1 MADIQVANTDADLS
15 GNTLVTEENAYT
27 ITGLHTFSRSTN
39 APFACISGAAYVQY
53 LDSDKLD
60 GQEGTYYLAAANFT
74 GTLAVNQGGT
84 GAATFTDGGILL
96 GSGTGAITATAV
108 LGDGVILI
116 GDASGDP
123 TTLDVG
129 SSTAIT
135 ILGTV
140 ATGVWNGTAVTVA
153 YGGTGASSLTDGG
166 VLLGSGTGAIT
177 AMSVLTDGQMIVGDG
192 SGDPVAESGAT
203 LRTSIG
209 VGTGDSPTFTAVTA
223 AQVDITAEGDL
234 RLQDNTGGEYV
245 GLDAPSAVSG
255 SYTLTFPAAIGSVD
269 QVLSISNTD
278 GTLQWATP
286 ETGDITSVVA
296 GAGMTG
302 GGSSGD
308 VTLNVIGTA
317 DKITVNANDVT
328 IASTYIGQTSI
339 TTLGTIGTGTWQ
351 GTDVGVAH
359 GGTGASSLTDGGVL
373 LGSGTGAVTAMAV
386 LADSEMI
393 VGDGSGDPVAESG
406 ATLRT
411 SIGVGTGDSP
421 QFTGLTIS
429 GTGVSSLDVGGG
441 INVGTGNVSLVGT
454 DGKISG
460 PLSSTIIDDLSGA
473 NLTTLNASNI
483 SSGTLANARL
493 PTNVD
498 LGGTLDVTGAT
509 TLDSTLGV
517 GQSSPDGTVHI
528 ETGSAGSI
536 SFQGAS
542 DDLIVENSTHGG
554 ITVATPAASEGSL
567 MFLGP
572 TTGDLGIIA
581 YSQASPG
588 FQFHVANAEKARL
601 TPTGLGVAVNDPDVA
616 LDVSGGENKLDI
628 FRITQRLSG
637 AAAYGLQIGLDPS
650 PGDPVFCRVVNDT
663 ATESFRMQR
672 SSGLVAFSN
681 GVSFNPG
688 ETTAANTLDDYEEGV
703 FTPVLTGTTS
713 ASDVAYDTQSGIY
726 TKVGDLVFVN
736 IYLDLSSKGTIVGFL
751 KLTGLPFTNASH
763 ASPLAVSMQQVIQG
777 ADYRGTGPVY
787 GSSAFMYL
795 FKQKQSAATTDSQ
808 MDSDDINDS
817 TIMAFSGSYKV

>member
-15 GNTLVTEENAYT
+15 GNTVVTEENAYT

-223 AQVDITAEGDL
+223 GQVDITAEGDL

-255 SYTLTFPAAIGSVD
+255 SYTLTFPAAIGAVD

-302 GGSSGD
+302 GGASGD

-317 DKITVNANDVT
+317 DKVTVSADAVT

-351 GTDVGVAH
+351 GTAVAAAY
-359 GGTGASSLTDGGVL
+359 GGTGQ
-373 LGSGTGAVTAMAV
+373 
-386 LADSEMI
+386 
-393 VGDGSGDPVAESG
+393 
-406 ATLRT
+406 T
-411 SIGVGTGDSP
+411 SYTTGDLPYASGS
-421 QFTGLTIS
+421 TAISKLGIGTANKVLT
-429 GTGVSSLDVGGG
+429 
-441 INVGTGNVSLVGT
+441 
-454 DGKISG
+454 
-460 PLSSTIIDDLSGA
+460 
-473 NLTTLNASNI
+473 
-483 SSGTLANARL
+483 SSGSAPQWSTQVVNAAL

-509 TLDSTLGV
+509 TLDSTLTVVDDLAVDTDTLFVDASADKVAIGTTAMD
-517 GQSSPDGTVHI
+517 GLLHIQSA
-528 ETGSAGSI
+528 SAGSV
-536 SFQGAS
+536 SAHANA
-542 DDLIVENSTHGG
+542 DELVLENSAHAGMTILAGNTSNANIFFG
-554 ITVATPAASEGSL
+554 DAASSTQGQIYFTNNDTTASL
-567 MFLGP
+567 NIQNEFGYVNLLPSGGGA
-572 TTGDLGIIA
+572 TG
-581 YSQASPG
+581 
-588 FQFHVANAEKARL
+588 V
-601 TPTGLGVAVNDPDVA
+601 GVGVNDPDVI
-616 LDVSGGENKLDI
+616 LDVSGGDNVLDI
-628 FRITQRLSG
+628 FRITQRASG
-637 AAAYGLQIGLDPS
+637 AAAYGLQVGLADT
-650 PGDPVFCRVVNDT
+650 GDPTFQRLVNDV

-681 GVSFNPG
+681 GVSFNPA
-688 ETTAANTLDDYEEGV
+688 ETTAANTLDDYEEGT

-713 ASDVAYDTQSGIY
+713 ASGVGYDTQAGIY
-726 TKVGDLVFVN
+726 TKVGNRVDFNVQISLN
-736 IYLDLSSKGTIVGFL
+736 DEGTIVGYL
-751 KLTGLPFTNASH
+751 KITGLPFTPGTSEYKMCATSC
-763 ASPLAVSMQQVIQG
+763 QQVILG
-777 ADYRGTGPVY
+777 DHYEAVCIVY
-787 GSSAFMYL
+787 STSPFMYCFMQAQNAAGSQQQMNATTINDSSAFYI
-795 FKQKQSAATTDSQ
+795 T
-808 MDSDDINDS
+808 
-817 TIMAFSGSYKV
+817 GSYTV

>member
-1 MADIQVANTDADLS
+1 MADIQVANTDANLS
-15 GNTLVTEENAYT
+15 GNTLVTEEEDYT
-27 ITGLHTFSRSTN
+27 ITGLHTFARSATGLIVSTKAVIGSVEITGEWTGSLVGAQLGGLGILASHDSASAGNSMDVAYN
-39 APFACISGAAYVQY
+39 AVAGSGNNSEYMISSEEASKIVLSNGIKFQVAGTGTAGDTISFTDA
-53 LDSDKLD
+53 LSITSAGNIALS
-60 GQEGTYYLAAANFT
+60 GTITAGTWEGTDIGVAH
-74 GTLAVNQGGT
+74 GGT
-84 GAATFTDGGILL
+84 G
-96 GSGTGAITATAV
+96 V
-108 LGDGVILI
+108 
-116 GDASGDP
+116 
-123 TTLDVG
+123 
-129 SSTAIT
+129 ST
-135 ILGTV
+135 
-140 ATGVWNGTAVTVA
+140 
-153 YGGTGASSLTDGG
+153 LTDGG

-177 AMSVLTDGQMIVGDG
+177 AMSVLTDGQ
-192 SGDPVAESGAT
+192 
-203 LRTSIG
+203 
-209 VGTGDSPTFTAVTA
+209 
-223 AQVDITAEGDL
+223 
-234 RLQDNTGGEYV
+234 
-245 GLDAPSAVSG
+245 
-255 SYTLTFPAAIGSVD
+255 
-269 QVLSISNTD
+269 
-278 GTLQWATP
+278 
-286 ETGDITSVVA
+286 
-296 GAGMTG
+296 
-302 GGSSGD
+302 
-308 VTLNVIGTA
+308 
-317 DKITVNANDVT
+317 
-328 IASTYIGQTSI
+328 
-339 TTLGTIGTGTWQ
+339 
-351 GTDVGVAH
+351 
-359 GGTGASSLTDGGVL
+359 
-373 LGSGTGAVTAMAV
+373 
-386 LADSEMI
+386 MI

-473 NLTTLNASNI
+473 NLISLNASNI

-498 LGGTLDVTGAT
+498 LGGTLDVTGRLLVDSVGPSAIGQAVSGTTSLVLGGAFTSDGSSNYAYKVNVAGSLTGAAGDTARLALFRVGGTGVTTAAASETTTLVTSAFISEPSLTKGSGSTVTNATALYIDAAPSGATNNYALWVDAGATKLDGTLGVGGAT

-713 ASDVAYDTQSGIY
+713 ASGVGYDTQTGIY
-726 TKVGDLVFVN
+726 TKVGNRVTFN
-736 IYLDLSSKGTIVGFL
+736 ITINLSSKGTIAGYL
-751 KLTGLPFTNASH
+751 KITGLPFTNG
-763 ASPLAVSMQQVIQG
+763 VSQNGITTTKAANVVMG
-777 ADYRGTGPVY
+777 DYFKAWAPVY

-795 FKQKQSAATTDSQ
+795 FMVKENVDTGTTQ
-808 MDSDDINDS
+808 MDTDEITNN
-817 TIMAFSGSYKV
+817 TEFEITGSYSV

>member
-223 AQVDITAEGDL
+223 GQVDITAEGDL

-255 SYTLTFPAAIGSVD
+255 SYTLTFPAAIGSVN

-317 DKITVNANDVT
+317 DKVTVSADAVT

-359 GGTGASSLTDGGVL
+359 GGTGASSLTDGYVL
-373 LGSGTGAVTAMAV
+373 LGSGTGAITPLDVTADGAM
-386 LADSEMI
+386 L

-429 GTGVSSLDVGGG
+429 GTGASALDVGGG
-441 INVGTGNVSLVGT
+441 INVGTGDVALVGT

-493 PTNVD
+493 PSNID
-498 LGGTLDVTGAT
+498 IGGTLDVTGVT
-509 TLDSTLGV
+509 TLDSIAV
-517 GQSSPDGTVHI
+517 FSSGCTFNAS
-528 ETGSAGSI
+528 ETG
-536 SFQGAS
+536 
-542 DDLIVENSTHGG
+542 
-554 ITVATPAASEGSL
+554 
-567 MFLGP
+567 
-572 TTGDLGIIA
+572 
-581 YSQASPG
+581 
-588 FQFHVANAEKARL
+588 
-601 TPTGLGVAVNDPDVA
+601 
-616 LDVSGGENKLDI
+616 
-628 FRITQRLSG
+628 
-637 AAAYGLQIGLDPS
+637 
-650 PGDPVFCRVVNDT
+650 
-663 ATESFRMQR
+663 
-672 SSGLVAFSN
+672 
-681 GVSFNPG
+681 
-688 ETTAANTLDDYEEGV
+688 AANTLDDYEEGT
-703 FTPVLTGTTS
+703 FTPVLTGTSS
-713 ASDVAYDTQSGIY
+713 ASGVGYDQQSGIY
-726 TKVGDLVFVN
+726 TKVGDMVFVN
-736 IYLDLSSKGTIVGFL
+736 IYIDLNAKGTIVGFL

-763 ASPLAVSMQQVIQG
+763 ASPLAASMQQVIQG

-787 GSSAFMYL
+787 GSSAFIYL
-795 FKQKQSAATTDSQ
+795 LKQKQSAATSDSQ